1 MHCSV
6 HSYFR
11 CPSNAR
17 PKKKKPKEIF
27 SYLIHLTKTSHL
39 AGLKAK
45 KFKREVPS
53 QELNES
59 LLIGASDDL

>member
-17 PKKKKPKEIF
+17 TKKKKEKNF
-27 SYLIHLTKTSHL
+27 SYLIRLTKTSHL

>member
-17 PKKKKPKEIF
+17 PKKKKEKF
-27 SYLIHLTKTSHL
+27 FFYLIRLTKTSHF

-45 KFKREVPS
+45 KFNIEVPS

-59 LLIGASDDL
+59 HLIGASDDF

>member
-17 PKKKKPKEIF
+17 PKKKKRRKIF
-27 SYLIHLTKTSHL
+27 YLIRLTKTSHL

-53 QELNES
+53 QELNEF
-59 LLIGASDDL
+59 LLIGASDDF